1 MSKAIAKIK
10 EEFYAVLPPTV
21 FFFIALHIVAIV
33 RVLMNKGTG
42 IPLATTASV
51 AISALVLGKSVLLAD
66 MMPLINR
73 YPQKPLIYNV
83 IWKSLI
89 YLVVATIIHYLERL
103 WDFAKEA
110 GGVAAGNEAMLVQ
123 MVWPHFLAIQVL
135 LFVLILMY
143 CTMHELTRALGRDK
157 VLKIFFGP
165 V

>member
-1 MSKAIAKIK
+1 
-10 EEFYAVLPPTV
+10 V
-21 FFFIALHIVAIV
+21 
-33 RVLMNKGTG
+33 
-42 IPLATTASV
+42 
-51 AISALVLGKSVLLAD
+51 
-66 MMPLINR
+66 
-73 YPQKPLIYNV
+73 
-83 IWKSLI
+83 WKTLI

>member
-10 EEFYAVLPPTV
+10 EEFYAVLPPTL

-83 IWKSLI
+83 VWKTLI

>member
-83 IWKSLI
+83 VWKTLI

>member
-10 EEFYAVLPPTV
+10 EEFYAVLPPTA

-83 IWKSLI
+83 VWKTLI

-123 MVWPHFLAIQVL
+123 MVWPHFLAIQIL